1 MAVWDKD
8 TQAFRHYAKL
18 HETSLLVL
26 KDGSIVTSDNP
37 LPVTIGGDSITITGE
52 VTIPGTIEI
61 SNDEGSPIPV
71 HAHLYDESDNEYSAS
86 NPLPVTIIS
95 EPAVSIDGDVNVT
108 QGSSP
113 WVVGG
118 TVALDSTTIQ
128 MLQQVTATVSGSVT
142 VDEITNAV
150 TIQDG
155 GNSITVDGSV
165 SVSNFPATQTV
176 DGTVGISGDVN
187 VTQGTDPWTVDGTVD
202 VGNFPATQTVD
213 GTVTIQDGGGSIT
226 VDGSVTVGNFPA
238 SQTVDGTVNIGNE
251 VAINDGGN
259 TISIDD
265 GGGSITI
272 DGNVNATIVGGETSF
287 ASEQTDAF
295 GRLRVSDPYTLFDS
309 SFRYND
315 NDDKWNHTT
324 SGSGSVTFLENES
337 SLRLSTNGTG
347 EVIRETKNV
356 FKYQPGKSLLIMN
369 TFVMDTPAN
378 NIRQR
383 VGYYGAQNGI
393 MFQVDG
399 TTKSFI
405 IRSYISGSVD
415 DSTEKVDQA
424 NWNTDKLDGTG
435 PSGITLDVTRPQIFW
450 MDIEWLGVGT
460 VRCGFVI
467 DGVFITCHKF
477 HHANTSGNSGV
488 YMTTATLPIRYEL
501 KTTSGT
507 SAEMKQI
514 CSTAISEGGFANHSR
529 TSSASTD
536 LDGIDLSRDNYR
548 PVVSIR
554 LKSGYLDSVVIPK
567 DFSVYGIQDEV
578 YKWRLYWNANV
589 TNGSWQSNSSSD
601 PVEYNVTANNNIS
614 SGKILAEGIFQGRMS
629 PGNSSHSGALAGGN
643 INGMSSSY
651 QLGRTISGTSD
662 VFTLA
667 VIATTTNDDAAG
679 SITWEVHT

>member
-8 TQAFRHYAKL
+8 TQAFRHYANL

-37 LPVTIGGDSITITGE
+37 LPVTIGGESITITGE
-52 VTIPGTIEI
+52 VTIPGSIEI
-61 SNDEGSPIPV
+61 SNDHGSPIPT
-71 HAHLYDESDNEYSAS
+71 HAHLYDGSDNEYSAS

-238 SQTVDGTVNIGNE
+238 SQTVDGTVNIGTMPNVTINQPVAVTDNGGSLTVDGSVSVSNFPATQTVDGTVNLSASTLSALENTTVSVSNFPASQTVDGTVDIGNE

-272 DGNVNATIVGGETSF
+272 DGNVNATITGTPTFTSEPF
-287 ASEQTDAF
+287 ELQVAKGNIAGHSVVHRSGFNPEIDKN
-295 GRLRVSDPYTLFDS
+295 SDPESIWSAGGLYPWIALNAGPNLYCVSSNSSDQEDLVINGLDENYDDITETINMNGTTGVTTTNRFRRINSVHYEGISINQGTIQVKRSDS
-309 SFRYND
+309 SGAVLEQIEPDFSNALSMHY
-315 NDDKWNHTT
+315 
-324 SGSGSVTFLENES
+324 SVPAGKTAYLNRLTLSLQES
-337 SLRLSTNGTG
+337 
-347 EVIRETKNV
+347 K
-356 FKYQPGKSLLIMN
+356 K
-369 TFVMDTPAN
+369 
-378 NIRQR
+378 
-383 VGYYGAQNGI
+383 GAQ
-393 MFQVDG
+393 
-399 TTKSFI
+399 I
-405 IRSYISGSVD
+405 IIY
-415 DSTEKVDQA
+415 
-424 NWNTDKLDGTG
+424 
-435 PSGITLDVTRPQIFW
+435 
-450 MDIEWLGVGT
+450 
-460 VRCGFVI
+460 
-467 DGVFITCHKF
+467 
-477 HHANTSGNSGV
+477 
-488 YMTTATLPIRYEL
+488 IRYFGENFR
-501 KTTSGT
+501 
-507 SAEMKQI
+507 ANHVYE
-514 CSTAISEGGFANHSR
+514 ISEG
-529 TSSASTD
+529 TSNFEWPYPERLPEKSD
-536 LDGIDLSRDNYR
+536 IDIVVYEAYENDTKVSGCIDFVVVDN
-548 PVVSIR
+548 
-554 LKSGYLDSVVIPK
+554 D
-567 DFSVYGIQDEV
+567 
-578 YKWRLYWNANV
+578 
-589 TNGSWQSNSSSD
+589 
-601 PVEYNVTANNNIS
+601 
-614 SGKILAEGIFQGRMS
+614 
-629 PGNSSHSGALAGGN
+629 
-643 INGMSSSY
+643 
-651 QLGRTISGTSD
+651 
-662 VFTLA
+662 
-667 VIATTTNDDAAG
+667 
-679 SITWEVHT
+679 